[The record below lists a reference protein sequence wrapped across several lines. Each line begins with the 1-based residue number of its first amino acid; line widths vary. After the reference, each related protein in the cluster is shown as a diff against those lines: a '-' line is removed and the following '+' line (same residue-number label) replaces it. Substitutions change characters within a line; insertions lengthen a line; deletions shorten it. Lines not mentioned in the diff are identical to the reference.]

1 HVALTTAQ
9 LDNAVQILTS
19 ASMAPATAQ
28 NFDGVGNGFSGP
40 QGSFSVN
47 NAVPDTN
54 GAVGAT
60 QYVQWVNQS
69 FAVFDKATGAVV
81 YGPAAGNS
89 LWTGFGGPCETTN
102 NGEPIVRYDK
112 AAGRWVMSQFAGNT
126 VGSYVQCVAISTT
139 SDAT

>member
-1 HVALTTAQ
+1 MRLR
-9 LDNAVQILTS
+9 LLF
-19 ASMAPATAQ
+19 PAM
-28 NFDGVGNGFSGP
+28 VVVSI
-40 QGSFSVN
+40 SSL
-47 NAVPDTN
+47 
-54 GAVGAT
+54 
-60 QYVQWVNQS
+60 S
-69 FAVFDKATGAVV
+69 AVFAQATGAVI

-139 SDAT
+139 SDATGSYYRYAFPQP